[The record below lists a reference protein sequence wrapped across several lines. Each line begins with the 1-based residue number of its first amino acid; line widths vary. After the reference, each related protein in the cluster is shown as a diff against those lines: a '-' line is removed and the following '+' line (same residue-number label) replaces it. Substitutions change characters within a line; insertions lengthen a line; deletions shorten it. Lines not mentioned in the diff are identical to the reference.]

1 MTPSLQDIFFVQA
14 DESHFG
20 CDEDISMYLRD
31 EVVTVGHVRWNSET
45 MRPP

>member
-1 MTPSLQDIFFVQA
+1 MNSDIYIVLY
-14 DESHFG
+14 DEG
-20 CDEDISMYLRD
+20 NEDISMYLRD